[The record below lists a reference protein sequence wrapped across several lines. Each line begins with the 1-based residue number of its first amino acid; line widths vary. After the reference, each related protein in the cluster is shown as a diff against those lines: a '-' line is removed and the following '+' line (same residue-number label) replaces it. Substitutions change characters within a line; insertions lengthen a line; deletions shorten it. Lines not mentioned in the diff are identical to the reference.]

1 MGRNEII
8 LGMLKNSN
16 NSVILKLVLLQVM
29 IISISNFLV
38 SIPLEIFGI
47 KLTWSAFTFPLVVLA
62 TDLTIRIL
70 GKSIARKTIA
80 ITYPLAI
87 LTSIAILLFEDT
99 LMSVSLRIGFASA
112 TAYAISTLLDVYV
125 FQIIRENYKAWW
137 LAPGIST
144 VFANIIDSYI
154 FFFTAFLN
162 SDDTYM
168 SDNWIEIAGTQSLIK
183 IVIGLIFFLPIYGI
197 ILNFLVK
204 KFKIK

>member
-1 MGRNEII
+1 
-8 LGMLKNSN
+8 MLKKSN
-16 NSVILKLVLLQVM
+16 QNIILKLVLLQVM

-80 ITYPLAI
+80 ITYPFAI
-87 LTSIAILLFEDT
+87 LTSIAILLFEET

-112 TAYAISTLLDVYV
+112 SAYAISTLLDVYV

-183 IVIGLIFFLPIYGI
+183 IVIGLIFFLPI
-197 ILNFLVK
+197 
-204 KFKIK
+204 

>member
-1 MGRNEII
+1 
-8 LGMLKNSN
+8 MLEKSN
-16 NSVILKLVLLQVM
+16 QNIILKLVLLQVM

-80 ITYPLAI
+80 ITYPFAI
-87 LTSIAILLFEDT
+87 LTSIAILLFEET

-168 SDNWIEIAGTQSLIK
+168 SDNWVEIAGTQSLIK

-197 ILNFLVK
+197 ILNYLVK

>member
-1 MGRNEII
+1 
-8 LGMLKNSN
+8 MLKKSN
-16 NSVILKLVLLQVM
+16 QNIILKLVLLQVM

-80 ITYPLAI
+80 ITYPFAI
-87 LTSIAILLFEDT
+87 LTSIAILLFEET

-112 TAYAISTLLDVYV
+112 SAYAISTLLDVYV

>member
-1 MGRNEII
+1 
-8 LGMLKNSN
+8 MLKKSN
-16 NSVILKLVLLQVM
+16 QNIILKLVLLQVM

-80 ITYPLAI
+80 ITYPFAI
-87 LTSIAILLFEDT
+87 LTSIAILLFEET

-168 SDNWIEIAGTQSLIK
+168 SDNWVEIAGTQSLIK

-197 ILNFLVK
+197 ILNYLVK

>member
-1 MGRNEII
+1 MFLIKVFMIKKTFN
-8 LGMLKNSN
+8 K
-16 NSVILKLVLLQVM
+16 VILRLVFLQVV
-29 IISISNFLV
+29 IITISNFLV
-38 SIPLEIFGI
+38 SIPLEIIGI

-70 GKSIARKTIA
+70 GKSVARKTIA
-80 ITYPLAI
+80 ITYPFAI
-87 LTSIAILLFEDT
+87 LTSIIILLSEGS

-162 SDDTYM
+162 SDDIYM
-168 SDNWIEIAGTQSLIK
+168 AENWIEIAGSQSLIK

-197 ILNFLVK
+197 ILNYLVK

>member
-38 SIPLEIFGI
+38 SIPLDIFGI

-99 LMSVSLRIGFASA
+99 LVSVSLRIGFASA

>member
-1 MGRNEII
+1 
-8 LGMLKNSN
+8 MLKKSN
-16 NSVILKLVLLQVM
+16 QNIILKLVLLQVM

-80 ITYPLAI
+80 ITYPFAI
-87 LTSIAILLFEDT
+87 LTSIAILLFEET

-168 SDNWIEIAGTQSLIK
+168 SDNWVEIAGTQSLIK
-183 IVIGLIFFLPIYGI
+183 IIIGLIFFLPIYGI
-197 ILNFLVK
+197 ILNYLVK

>member
-1 MGRNEII
+1 
-8 LGMLKNSN
+8 MLEKSN
-16 NSVILKLVLLQVM
+16 QNIILKLVLLQVM

-80 ITYPLAI
+80 ITYPFAI
-87 LTSIAILLFEDT
+87 LTSIAILLFEET

-168 SDNWIEIAGTQSLIK
+168 SDNWVEIAGTQSLIK
-183 IVIGLIFFLPIYGI
+183 IIIGLIFFLPIYGI
-197 ILNFLVK
+197 ILNYLVK

>member
-183 IVIGLIFFLPIYGI
+183 IVIGLIFFLPI
-197 ILNFLVK
+197 F
-204 KFKIK
+204 

>member
-1 MGRNEII
+1 
-8 LGMLKNSN
+8 MLKKSN
-16 NSVILKLVLLQVM
+16 QNIILKLVLLQVM

-70 GKSIARKTIA
+70 GKYIARKTIA
-80 ITYPLAI
+80 ITYPFAI
-87 LTSIAILLFEDT
+87 LTSIAILLFEET

-197 ILNFLVK
+197 ILNYLVK